1 MGGAFEPFALSR
13 GIRKGDPLSPYILI
27 LCMELLGHL
36 IKKCTKGTWTP
47 LKASHGNV
55 GISHLFLVNDLILLV
70 KVNMKV
76 CEAIPDVLQVLCSKL
91 GQKVSAKK
99 SRIYFSPNVDSNL
112 KERIWDRLGMQA
124 TINFGNHLEFPLK
137 HEEAPMRQFN
147 FVVERVM
154 SELSGWKWWE
164 STRSRNQQYPL
175 HIPVRPITRARSKK
189 IREWLNGLIQ
199 EFWTNSNTGH
209 FKLGPK
215 EDEGVINLIQAIDK
229 ADLA

>member
-13 GIRKGDPLSPYILI
+13 GIRKGDLLSPYILI

-47 LKASHGNV
+47 LKASHGNM

-112 KERIWDRLGMQA
+112 KERI
-124 TINFGNHLEFPLK
+124 
-137 HEEAPMRQFN
+137 
-147 FVVERVM
+147 
-154 SELSGWKWWE
+154 
-164 STRSRNQQYPL
+164 
-175 HIPVRPITRARSKK
+175 
-189 IREWLNGLIQ
+189 
-199 EFWTNSNTGH
+199 
-209 FKLGPK
+209 
-215 EDEGVINLIQAIDK
+215 
-229 ADLA
+229 